1 MPTLALESRE
11 SAYNYVFIE
20 VPWCQFAPGRG
31 TGRTYTPL
39 YLQQNISDGASLPS
53 PATMAKRKAAASAE
67 TSPATPQVPVSNS
80 FELLANAPEIVPDAP
95 KKEFVPPIVLNGKP
109 ANITQFIT
117 DTRKVTEHDI
127 RVRSNGRNTK
137 IIVASRKDYQKV
149 YDLYKER
156 NVQFFSFAFKDD
168 HLKRFVLHDLPETF
182 TPEVILAELKRAIPS
197 ITSVSQM
204 TKKLENGSTRK
215 LPLFVVTAKKDVT
228 IQSFSQVRAIF
239 YHEYKVEK
247 FRSGGTNVVQ
257 CYKCQNFGH
266 TNRFCNMPERCVR
279 CGQAHSA
286 KECKETILK
295 CPNCSENH
303 SAGSLNCKV
312 RHLYIQ
318 RNVSRNSPKKVERVP
333 AATVPPITINKR
345 APAKKVTEGL
355 SFSEVLGGTDKST
368 RPAQV
373 NSPTAPSVGGHS
385 SAMSDFI
392 KDMQIINRE
401 LQGLNLLQMTH
412 LKPHTKL
419 YTPGYITVRN
429 DRVGR
434 NGGGVAILLKE
445 SIPFRQIDLPT
456 DPDGTET
463 LGIKVIL
470 NNRSTTII
478 NVYNPPNVVLKEC
491 LLRNLFDYRGTVI
504 VAGDFNARHRL
515 WHCIRKNANGA
526 TLYDFVMNRGAT
538 LFAPETPTYVPSH
551 GKGSQSTLDL
561 VLANSS
567 RCISSISTLTEG
579 GSDHLPVY
587 FELWGTP
594 QTQLKK
600 PRFDFRRTDW
610 DVFRCALNNVIPT
623 ARPPLGTATDID
635 TAVVTFTEEIT
646 AAVQASTP
654 TSTPRPQKLE
664 LPEEILDLI
673 RDKNKVR
680 RLWQVHRRVEDK
692 RAYNRLHKEVQS
704 RISQWRS
711 SRWDELLRNVSPQDN
726 SLWKLT
732 RRLNRQG
739 SWTTPTLRTETTTAT
754 TDLEKA
760 ELLAKHF
767 AAINNN
773 SVNRGNDSFN
783 EKVEAEVRRL
793 ITGRTNSQT
802 QDASEVGPNTISSPK
817 HATPREIE
825 KIIKKLKNN
834 KSPGSDGIPN
844 TVLKHFTRKALV
856 KLTNITNAILKHAY
870 YPTHWKTAT
879 VIALPKPGKPTTE
892 PSSYRPISLLSSL
905 AKVVD
910 RIILNR
916 LTDVGDKMRI
926 IPDNQFGFRRNH
938 ATIHQLSRVVSH
950 ISGNMAKRNITAMV
964 LLDSEKAFDT
974 VWIEGLIQRLATYSF
989 PSPLIKLVSSYLTDR
1004 EIKVRVGNKLSAPL
1018 QLAAGLP
1025 QGSVMSPWLFNIYT
1039 SHLLKL
1045 QNSHVHIAGFADD
1058 LALYS
1063 SSVSAK
1069 NAINRVRNATHHM
1082 IKELNLWKIN
1092 VNAAKSEAILF
1103 TPSRKQVDTHI
1114 HIRTNR
1120 IPFSSSVKYLGV
1132 HIDNKLNWNVH
1143 TKTTNKLALSKL
1155 GRNYCLF
1162 RSSEINSKH
1171 KLLLYKAI
1179 VRPTLT
1185 YGCQVWHTVAETHLQ
1200 KLQITQNKCIR
1211 LASGQPIR
1219 TNTLELHKRLNI
1231 PTLKDFIEKMTDKFK
1246 LSLLDHPN
1254 VLTRNTH
1261 ITSKAKW
1268 GPTRRN
1274 PGARRSTKAASS
1286 ILAGI
1291 RILREVLDLETVEK
1305 RVRAQLQERRARL
1318 ATAVGRA
1325 PAWRSWRN
1333 PGLSRRYGDSGTAAA
1348 KTALSGSA
1356 TRVGS
1361 AIFEI
1366 DVWQGNH
1373 SAKEWKETVLKCP
1386 KSSENH
1392 SEVSLN
1398 CQPRRSYT
1406 ERNLTLETLKPVLL
1420 RILGAIIKQGQNER
1434 LDFRKTD
1441 RDVFRYVIIIPTAKP
1456 PLGTTT
1462 DIETALINFTE
1473 EISPSLKSQNTIY
1486 KQNYPIFLNYQ
1497 RSLDLDAGTP
1507 PSIILRKWWVHTGQG
1522 HKIARTR
1529 VLHSGSS
1536 DHLPVYF
1543 QVQQFPEIIFPEA
1556 SLQYHLADWNL
1567 FRESL
1572 NDATST
1578 AKPALT
1584 TDQDIDDAVEKFTS
1598 DIVSSLRISVPKKTT
1613 IIKPPVLPDEIKR
1626 LISTKNR
1633 VRRRWQKYRERK
1645 DKALLNVL
1653 ERNVKTKILEWRN
1666 TNWEEKIQKI
1676 NSLDG
1681 SLWKLT
1687 RSLTRKS
1694 NGNLPGIRTPE
1705 NTIVFDD
1712 KGKSEVLLRYFAG
1725 VHKEAAER
1733 KGFEEEKV
1741 KSRVK
1746 KTMEAPGQD
1755 ERTTAAS
1762 RRSTSGSSNAK
1773 GKKDARNNAVARLID
1788 KGMPLSYTY
1797 PKPTC
1802 PKELYN
1808 IIKNLPSRKAPGG
1821 DTITNRTIKNL
1832 PRKCIVLLTNL
1843 INAILRRGYF
1853 PTAWKTAIVI
1863 PIQKPSKPASQP
1875 SSYRPISLLPTL
1887 SKITEKIILK
1897 RLLTEVQSLQI
1908 IPHTQFGFRHQ
1919 HSTVDQLSRVV
1930 SSIAEQMSKGQSAAL
1945 VILDSEKA
1953 FDSVWIEGLVYKLI
1967 VSGISSPI
1975 SKLIHSFLIN
1985 RKIRVKV
1992 GRVTSE
1998 CATIPAGVPQG
2009 SVLSPTLFNL
2019 YTSDILSASIKGVQ
2033 MAAFADDL
2041 ALYSHSQSPK
2051 KLLNS
2056 SLLDVVQNISDGASL
2071 PSPATMAKRKAA
2083 ASAETSPATPQVPV
2097 SNSFEL
2103 LANAPEIVPDAPK
2116 KEFVP
2121 PIVLNGKPAN
2131 ITQFITDTRKVT
2143 EHDIR
2148 VRSNGRNTKIIVASR
2163 KDYQKVYDLYKERNV
2178 QFFSFAFKDDHLKRF
2193 VLHDLPE
2200 TFTPEVILAELKRA
2214 IPSITSVSQ
2223 MTKKLENGSTR
2234 KLPLFVV
2241 TAKKDVT
2248 IQSFSQVRTIFYHE
2262 YKVEKFR
2269 SGGTNV
2275 VQCYKCQ
2282 NFGHTNRFCN
2292 MPERCVR
2299 CGQAHSAKECK
2310 ETILKCPNCSENHS
2324 AGSLNCKVRHLYI
2337 QRNVSRNSPKKVER
2351 VPAATVPPITINKR
2365 APAKKVT
2372 EGLSFSEVLGGT
2384 DKSTRPA
2391 QVNSP
2396 TAPSVGGHSS
2406 AMSDFIKDMQIINR
2420 ELQGLNLLQ
2429 MTHLKPHTKLYTPGY
2444 ITVRND
2450 RVGRNGGGVAIL
2462 LKESIPFRQIDL
2474 PTDPDGTETLGIKVI
2489 LNNRSTTI
2497 INVYNPPNVV
2507 LKECLLRNLFDYR
2520 GTVIVAG
2527 DFNARHRLWHCIR
2540 KNANGATLYDF
2551 VMNRGATLFAPETPT
2566 YVPSHGKGSQSTL
2579 DLVLANSS
2587 RCISSI
2593 STLTEGGSDHL
2604 PVYFE
2609 LWGTP
2614 QTQLKK
2620 PRFDFRRTDWDVFR
2634 CALNNVIPTAR
2645 PPLGTATDIDTAV
2658 VTFTEEITAAVQ
2670 ASTPTSTP
2678 RPQKLELPEE
2688 ILDLIRDK
2696 NKVRRLWQVHRRVED
2711 KRAYNRLH
2719 KEVQSRISQWRS
2731 SRWDELLRN
2740 VSPQDNSLWKL
2751 TRRLN
2756 RQGSWTTPT
2765 LRTETT
2771 TATTDLEKA
2780 ELLAKHFAAINNNSV
2795 NRGND
2800 SFNEKVEA
2808 EVRRLITGRTNSQTQ
2823 DASEVGPHTI
2833 SSPKHA
2839 TPREI
2844 EKIIKKLKNNKSPGS
2859 DGIPNTVLKH
2869 FTRKALVKL
2878 TNITNAIL
2886 KHAYYPTH
2894 WKTATVI
2901 ALPKPGKPTT
2911 EPSSYRPISLLS
2923 SLAKV
2928 VDRIILNRL
2937 TDVGDKMRIIPDNQ
2951 FGFRRNH
2958 ATIHQLSRVVSHI
2971 SGNMAKRNITAMVL
2985 LDSEK
2990 AFDTVWIE
2998 GLIQRL
3004 ATYSFPSPLIKLVS
3018 SYLTDREIKVRVGNK
3033 LSAPLQLA
3041 AGLPQGSVMSPWLFN
3056 IYTSHLL
3063 KLQNS
3068 HVHIA
3073 GFADDLAL
3081 YSSSVSAK
3089 NAINRVRNATH
3100 HMIKELNLW
3109 KINVNAAKS
3118 EAILFTPSRKQVDTH
3133 IHIRT
3138 NRIPFS
3144 SSVKYL
3150 GVHIDNK
3157 LNWNVHTKTTNKL
3170 ALSKLG
3176 RNYCLFRSSEIN
3188 SKHKLLLYK
3197 AIVRPTLTYGCQVW
3211 HTVAETHLQKLQ
3223 ITQNKCIRL
3232 ASGQPIRTNTL
3243 ELHKRLNI
3251 PTLKDFIE
3259 KMTDKFKLS
3268 LLDHPNVLTRNT
3280 HITSKAKWGPTRRN
3294 PGARRSTLFSSRGTV
3309 IAAGDFNARHR
3320 LWGCQKKNK
3329 SGGVLYDFVMDR
3341 RAALVAPSN
3350 PTCVPCNGGT
3360 PSTLDLVL
3368 TNSHKCITDMRTVTE
3383 GGSDHLPVLFN
3394 IWGRAEANVK
3404 RPIYNFAQTDWD
3416 LFRRSLDLNI
3426 PTASPPLDTPSRIEA
3441 AVESLTREINEAI
3454 RISTPTKSQLP
3465 PRVELPREIVELIKL
3480 KNAVRRRWQSQ
3491 RREEYKKMM
3500 NQLQRAVRD
3509 KIAEWKTE
3517 RWNKMLQ
3524 NTTTR
3529 DNTFWNLL
3537 RRFNRQCGRTNPTLR
3552 DGSEVASTNPEKATL
3567 LAKYFS
3573 GVNNQSTTRGN
3584 RSFVEQV
3591 DAQVRR
3597 ILTAPPE
3604 VSPTDT
3610 ITETPTAKLY
3620 KHTTPVEIREVLTK
3634 LKTNKAPG
3642 SDGITNKVA
3651 KNISRK
3657 ALTKLTNI
3665 INAILRTCHY
3675 PRQWKTATVVALPKP
3690 GKLPSLPSSYRPI
3703 SLLSVLAKITD
3714 KIILSRLLRVTE
3726 ALDIIPDSQFGF
3738 RRKHATTHQLSRVVS
3753 HVSEQ
3758 MKSGRS
3764 TAMVSLD
3771 CEKAYDTVWTN
3782 GLLFRL
3788 TEYNFPLPLI
3798 KIMQSYLSDRNIRV
3812 RIGESLSEEVSL
3824 QAGLPQG
3831 SVLSPWLFNIYT
3843 AHVLRST
3850 TTPVYQSR
3858 SRFQKGRINHGGCD
3872 ERGPAVWCRMGGVT
3886 RDKSSLGIHP
3896 SSPHLL
3902 TSAAVNHVI
3911 YFFICSFLDSAQTNP
3926 SRRGTTDSVI
3936 AGQN

>member
-1 MPTLALESRE
+1 MIPKPTWTFGIELGH
-11 SAYNYVFIE
+11 SARKSKIDRIRSFQYKTLRTILDE
-20 VPWCQFAPGRG
+20 PWSVPGEWRAYSCAASPVLDSIVVSIPACHAGDVSS
-31 TGRTYTPL
+31 L
-39 YLQQNISDGASLPS
+39 LDVVQNISDGARLPS

-215 LPLFVVTAKKDVT
+215 LPLFVVTAKKDVTIQSFSQVRAIFYHEYKVEKFRSGGSNVVQCYKCQNFGHTNRFCNMPERCVRCGQAHSAKECKETILKCPNCSENHSAGSLNCKVRHLYIQRNVSRNSPKKVERVPAATVPPITINKRAPAKKVTEGLSFSEVLGGTDKSTRPAQVNSPTAPSVGGHSSAMSDFIKDMQIINRELQGLNLLQMTHLKPHTKLYTPGYITVRNDRVGRNGGGVAILLKESIPFRQIDLPTDPDGTETLGIKVILNNRSTTIINVYNPPNVVLKECLLRNLFDYRGTVIVAGDFNARHRLWHCIRKNANGATLYDFVMNRGATLFAPETPTYVPSHGKGSQSTLDLVLANSSRCISSISTLTEGGSDHLPVYFELWGTPQTQLKKPRFDFRRTDWDVFRCALNNVIPTARPPLGTATDIDTAVVTFTEEITAAVQASTPTSTPRPQKLELPEEILDLIRDKNKVRRLWQVHRRVEDKRAYNRLHKEVRSRISQWRSNRWDELLRNVSPQDNSLWKLTRRLNRQGSWTTPTLRTETTTATTDLEKAELLAQHFAAINNNSVNRGNDSFNEKVEAEVRRLITGRTNSQTQDASEVGPNTISSPKHATPREIEKIIKKLKNNKSPGSDGIPNTVLKHFTRKALVKLTNITNAILKHAHYPTHWKTATVIALPKPGKPTTEPSSYRPISLLSSLAKVVDRIILNRLTDVGDKMRIIPDNQFGFRRNHATIHQLSRVVSHISGNMAKRNITAMVLLDSEKAFDTVWIEGLIQRLATYSFPSPLIKLVSSYLTDREIKVRVGNKLSAPLQLAAGLPQGSVMSPWLFNIYTSHLLKLQNSHVHIAGFADDLALYSSSVSAKNAINRVRNATHHMIKELNLWKINVNAAKSEAILFTPSRKQVETHIHIRTNRIPFSSSVKYLGAHIDNKLNWNVHTKTTNKLALSKLGRNYCLFRSSEINSKHKLLLYKAIVRPTLTYGCQVWHTVAETHLQKLQITQNKCIRLASGQPIRTNTLELHKRLNIPTLKDFIEKMTDKFKLSLLDHPNVLTRNTHITSKAKWGPTRRNPGARRSTPGGVCLVRGVPTVVPHRLSSIVYISSLLDVVQNISDGASLPSPATMAKRKAAASAETSPATLQVPVSNSFELLANAPEIVPDAPKKEFVPPIVLNGKPANITQFITDTRKVTEHDIRVRSNGRNTKIIVASRKDYQKVYDLYKERNVQFFSFAFKDDHLKRFVLHDLPETFTPEVILAELKRAIPSINSVSQMTKKLENGSTRKLPLFIVTTKKDVT

-623 ARPPLGTATDID
+623 AGPPLGTATDID

-1274 PGARRSTKAASS
+1274 PGARRST
-1286 ILAGI
+1286 
-1291 RILREVLDLETVEK
+1291 
-1305 RVRAQLQERRARL
+1305 
-1318 ATAVGRA
+1318 
-1325 PAWRSWRN
+1325 
-1333 PGLSRRYGDSGTAAA
+1333 
-1348 KTALSGSA
+1348 
-1356 TRVGS
+1356 
-1361 AIFEI
+1361 
-1366 DVWQGNH
+1366 
-1373 SAKEWKETVLKCP
+1373 
-1386 KSSENH
+1386 
-1392 SEVSLN
+1392 
-1398 CQPRRSYT
+1398 
-1406 ERNLTLETLKPVLL
+1406 
-1420 RILGAIIKQGQNER
+1420 
-1434 LDFRKTD
+1434 
-1441 RDVFRYVIIIPTAKP
+1441 VI
-1456 PLGTTT
+1456 
-1462 DIETALINFTE
+1462 
-1473 EISPSLKSQNTIY
+1473 
-1486 KQNYPIFLNYQ
+1486 
-1497 RSLDLDAGTP
+1497 
-1507 PSIILRKWWVHTGQG
+1507 
-1522 HKIARTR
+1522 
-1529 VLHSGSS
+1529 
-1536 DHLPVYF
+1536 
-1543 QVQQFPEIIFPEA
+1543 
-1556 SLQYHLADWNL
+1556 
-1567 FRESL
+1567 
-1572 NDATST
+1572 
-1578 AKPALT
+1578 
-1584 TDQDIDDAVEKFTS
+1584 
-1598 DIVSSLRISVPKKTT
+1598 
-1613 IIKPPVLPDEIKR
+1613 
-1626 LISTKNR
+1626 
-1633 VRRRWQKYRERK
+1633 
-1645 DKALLNVL
+1645 
-1653 ERNVKTKILEWRN
+1653 
-1666 TNWEEKIQKI
+1666 
-1676 NSLDG
+1676 
-1681 SLWKLT
+1681 
-1687 RSLTRKS
+1687 
-1694 NGNLPGIRTPE
+1694 
-1705 NTIVFDD
+1705 
-1712 KGKSEVLLRYFAG
+1712 
-1725 VHKEAAER
+1725 
-1733 KGFEEEKV
+1733 
-1741 KSRVK
+1741 
-1746 KTMEAPGQD
+1746 
-1755 ERTTAAS
+1755 
-1762 RRSTSGSSNAK
+1762 
-1773 GKKDARNNAVARLID
+1773 
-1788 KGMPLSYTY
+1788 
-1797 PKPTC
+1797 
-1802 PKELYN
+1802 
-1808 IIKNLPSRKAPGG
+1808 
-1821 DTITNRTIKNL
+1821 
-1832 PRKCIVLLTNL
+1832 
-1843 INAILRRGYF
+1843 
-1853 PTAWKTAIVI
+1853 
-1863 PIQKPSKPASQP
+1863 
-1875 SSYRPISLLPTL
+1875 
-1887 SKITEKIILK
+1887 
-1897 RLLTEVQSLQI
+1897 
-1908 IPHTQFGFRHQ
+1908 
-1919 HSTVDQLSRVV
+1919 
-1930 SSIAEQMSKGQSAAL
+1930 
-1945 VILDSEKA
+1945 
-1953 FDSVWIEGLVYKLI
+1953 
-1967 VSGISSPI
+1967 
-1975 SKLIHSFLIN
+1975 
-1985 RKIRVKV
+1985 
-1992 GRVTSE
+1992 
-1998 CATIPAGVPQG
+1998 
-2009 SVLSPTLFNL
+2009 
-2019 YTSDILSASIKGVQ
+2019 
-2033 MAAFADDL
+2033 
-2041 ALYSHSQSPK
+2041 
-2051 KLLNS
+2051 
-2056 SLLDVVQNISDGASL
+2056 
-2071 PSPATMAKRKAA
+2071 
-2083 ASAETSPATPQVPV
+2083 
-2097 SNSFEL
+2097 
-2103 LANAPEIVPDAPK
+2103 
-2116 KEFVP
+2116 
-2121 PIVLNGKPAN
+2121 
-2131 ITQFITDTRKVT
+2131 
-2143 EHDIR
+2143 
-2148 VRSNGRNTKIIVASR
+2148 
-2163 KDYQKVYDLYKERNV
+2163 
-2178 QFFSFAFKDDHLKRF
+2178 
-2193 VLHDLPE
+2193 
-2200 TFTPEVILAELKRA
+2200 
-2214 IPSITSVSQ
+2214 
-2223 MTKKLENGSTR
+2223 
-2234 KLPLFVV
+2234 
-2241 TAKKDVT
+2241 
-2248 IQSFSQVRTIFYHE
+2248 
-2262 YKVEKFR
+2262 
-2269 SGGTNV
+2269 
-2275 VQCYKCQ
+2275 
-2282 NFGHTNRFCN
+2282 
-2292 MPERCVR
+2292 
-2299 CGQAHSAKECK
+2299 
-2310 ETILKCPNCSENHS
+2310 
-2324 AGSLNCKVRHLYI
+2324 
-2337 QRNVSRNSPKKVER
+2337 
-2351 VPAATVPPITINKR
+2351 
-2365 APAKKVT
+2365 
-2372 EGLSFSEVLGGT
+2372 
-2384 DKSTRPA
+2384 
-2391 QVNSP
+2391 
-2396 TAPSVGGHSS
+2396 
-2406 AMSDFIKDMQIINR
+2406 
-2420 ELQGLNLLQ
+2420 
-2429 MTHLKPHTKLYTPGY
+2429 
-2444 ITVRND
+2444 
-2450 RVGRNGGGVAIL
+2450 
-2462 LKESIPFRQIDL
+2462 
-2474 PTDPDGTETLGIKVI
+2474 
-2489 LNNRSTTI
+2489 
-2497 INVYNPPNVV
+2497 
-2507 LKECLLRNLFDYR
+2507 
-2520 GTVIVAG
+2520 
-2527 DFNARHRLWHCIR
+2527 
-2540 KNANGATLYDF
+2540 
-2551 VMNRGATLFAPETPT
+2551 
-2566 YVPSHGKGSQSTL
+2566 
-2579 DLVLANSS
+2579 
-2587 RCISSI
+2587 
-2593 STLTEGGSDHL
+2593 
-2604 PVYFE
+2604 
-2609 LWGTP
+2609 
-2614 QTQLKK
+2614 
-2620 PRFDFRRTDWDVFR
+2620 
-2634 CALNNVIPTAR
+2634 
-2645 PPLGTATDIDTAV
+2645 
-2658 VTFTEEITAAVQ
+2658 
-2670 ASTPTSTP
+2670 
-2678 RPQKLELPEE
+2678 
-2688 ILDLIRDK
+2688 
-2696 NKVRRLWQVHRRVED
+2696 
-2711 KRAYNRLH
+2711 
-2719 KEVQSRISQWRS
+2719 
-2731 SRWDELLRN
+2731 
-2740 VSPQDNSLWKL
+2740 
-2751 TRRLN
+2751 
-2756 RQGSWTTPT
+2756 
-2765 LRTETT
+2765 
-2771 TATTDLEKA
+2771 
-2780 ELLAKHFAAINNNSV
+2780 
-2795 NRGND
+2795 
-2800 SFNEKVEA
+2800 
-2808 EVRRLITGRTNSQTQ
+2808 
-2823 DASEVGPHTI
+2823 
-2833 SSPKHA
+2833 
-2839 TPREI
+2839 
-2844 EKIIKKLKNNKSPGS
+2844 
-2859 DGIPNTVLKH
+2859 
-2869 FTRKALVKL
+2869 
-2878 TNITNAIL
+2878 
-2886 KHAYYPTH
+2886 
-2894 WKTATVI
+2894 
-2901 ALPKPGKPTT
+2901 
-2911 EPSSYRPISLLS
+2911 
-2923 SLAKV
+2923 
-2928 VDRIILNRL
+2928 
-2937 TDVGDKMRIIPDNQ
+2937 
-2951 FGFRRNH
+2951 
-2958 ATIHQLSRVVSHI
+2958 
-2971 SGNMAKRNITAMVL
+2971 
-2985 LDSEK
+2985 
-2990 AFDTVWIE
+2990 
-2998 GLIQRL
+2998 
-3004 ATYSFPSPLIKLVS
+3004 
-3018 SYLTDREIKVRVGNK
+3018 
-3033 LSAPLQLA
+3033 
-3041 AGLPQGSVMSPWLFN
+3041 
-3056 IYTSHLL
+3056 
-3063 KLQNS
+3063 
-3068 HVHIA
+3068 
-3073 GFADDLAL
+3073 
-3081 YSSSVSAK
+3081 
-3089 NAINRVRNATH
+3089 
-3100 HMIKELNLW
+3100 
-3109 KINVNAAKS
+3109 
-3118 EAILFTPSRKQVDTH
+3118 
-3133 IHIRT
+3133 
-3138 NRIPFS
+3138 
-3144 SSVKYL
+3144 
-3150 GVHIDNK
+3150 
-3157 LNWNVHTKTTNKL
+3157 
-3170 ALSKLG
+3170 
-3176 RNYCLFRSSEIN
+3176 
-3188 SKHKLLLYK
+3188 
-3197 AIVRPTLTYGCQVW
+3197 
-3211 HTVAETHLQKLQ
+3211 
-3223 ITQNKCIRL
+3223 
-3232 ASGQPIRTNTL
+3232 
-3243 ELHKRLNI
+3243 
-3251 PTLKDFIE
+3251 
-3259 KMTDKFKLS
+3259 
-3268 LLDHPNVLTRNT
+3268 
-3280 HITSKAKWGPTRRN
+3280 
-3294 PGARRSTLFSSRGTV
+3294 
-3309 IAAGDFNARHR
+3309 
-3320 LWGCQKKNK
+3320 
-3329 SGGVLYDFVMDR
+3329 
-3341 RAALVAPSN
+3341 
-3350 PTCVPCNGGT
+3350 
-3360 PSTLDLVL
+3360 
-3368 TNSHKCITDMRTVTE
+3368 
-3383 GGSDHLPVLFN
+3383 
-3394 IWGRAEANVK
+3394 
-3404 RPIYNFAQTDWD
+3404 
-3416 LFRRSLDLNI
+3416 
-3426 PTASPPLDTPSRIEA
+3426 
-3441 AVESLTREINEAI
+3441 
-3454 RISTPTKSQLP
+3454 
-3465 PRVELPREIVELIKL
+3465 
-3480 KNAVRRRWQSQ
+3480 
-3491 RREEYKKMM
+3491 
-3500 NQLQRAVRD
+3500 
-3509 KIAEWKTE
+3509 
-3517 RWNKMLQ
+3517 
-3524 NTTTR
+3524 
-3529 DNTFWNLL
+3529 
-3537 RRFNRQCGRTNPTLR
+3537 
-3552 DGSEVASTNPEKATL
+3552 
-3567 LAKYFS
+3567 
-3573 GVNNQSTTRGN
+3573 
-3584 RSFVEQV
+3584 
-3591 DAQVRR
+3591 
-3597 ILTAPPE
+3597 
-3604 VSPTDT
+3604 
-3610 ITETPTAKLY
+3610 
-3620 KHTTPVEIREVLTK
+3620 
-3634 LKTNKAPG
+3634 
-3642 SDGITNKVA
+3642 
-3651 KNISRK
+3651 
-3657 ALTKLTNI
+3657 
-3665 INAILRTCHY
+3665 
-3675 PRQWKTATVVALPKP
+3675 
-3690 GKLPSLPSSYRPI
+3690 
-3703 SLLSVLAKITD
+3703 
-3714 KIILSRLLRVTE
+3714 
-3726 ALDIIPDSQFGF
+3726 
-3738 RRKHATTHQLSRVVS
+3738 
-3753 HVSEQ
+3753 
-3758 MKSGRS
+3758 
-3764 TAMVSLD
+3764 
-3771 CEKAYDTVWTN
+3771 
-3782 GLLFRL
+3782 
-3788 TEYNFPLPLI
+3788 
-3798 KIMQSYLSDRNIRV
+3798 
-3812 RIGESLSEEVSL
+3812 
-3824 QAGLPQG
+3824 
-3831 SVLSPWLFNIYT
+3831 
-3843 AHVLRST
+3843 
-3850 TTPVYQSR
+3850 
-3858 SRFQKGRINHGGCD
+3858 
-3872 ERGPAVWCRMGGVT
+3872 
-3886 RDKSSLGIHP
+3886 
-3896 SSPHLL
+3896 
-3902 TSAAVNHVI
+3902 
-3911 YFFICSFLDSAQTNP
+3911 
-3926 SRRGTTDSVI
+3926 
-3936 AGQN
+3936 